1 MMQRKIRTEEP
12 AEKTQTTVT
21 FSRQI
26 QRPPVNKIDRILNYS
41 IGILSLVV
49 VALVISLVVR
59 LNATTPESV
68 ILNEDPGKQIGNA
81 ATDEPLQVKSQAIR
95 VEVLN
100 GSGVPRLAAKA
111 KDYLQTKGF
120 DVVQTGNASHTNYKK
135 SIVQDRIGNIQNA
148 LQVANALG
156 ISESGV
162 VQQKNPQRFVE
173 VTVILG
179 ADYKSLK
186 IGD

>member
-1 MMQRKIRTEEP
+1 
-12 AEKTQTTVT
+12 
-21 FSRQI
+21 
-26 QRPPVNKIDRILNYS
+26 
-41 IGILSLVV
+41 
-49 VALVISLVVR
+49 
-59 LNATTPESV
+59 
-68 ILNEDPGKQIGNA
+68 
-81 ATDEPLQVKSQAIR
+81 
-95 VEVLN
+95 
-100 GSGVPRLAAKA
+100 
-111 KDYLQTKGF
+111 
-120 DVVQTGNASHTNYKK
+120 
-135 SIVQDRIGNIQNA
+135 VQDRIGNIQNA